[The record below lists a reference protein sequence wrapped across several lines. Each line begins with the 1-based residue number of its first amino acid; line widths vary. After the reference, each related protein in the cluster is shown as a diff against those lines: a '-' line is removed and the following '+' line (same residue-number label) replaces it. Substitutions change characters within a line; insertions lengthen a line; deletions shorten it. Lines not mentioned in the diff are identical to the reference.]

1 MLATEF
7 THIITS
13 VAPGGIQDTTDSSLL
28 PSLSCAHSQFSAKL
42 LSPSVSGRRGSSHQ
56 SPQTEIKARNRN
68 HCFPEWPAQIKFSAW
83 EESVR
88 ALQDSCLEN
97 SMDRGAWWATVHG
110 VTKSQTQLSVMPQF
124 SSASDWFLGL
134 LLSLMAL

>member
-88 ALQDSCLEN
+88 GYKTGSFPILGRPQGAQFESGKSGFLCLQVSSVSDFHL
-97 SMDRGAWWATVHG
+97 DARGRRW
-110 VTKSQTQLSVMPQF
+110 
-124 SSASDWFLGL
+124 
-134 LLSLMAL
+134 SLI